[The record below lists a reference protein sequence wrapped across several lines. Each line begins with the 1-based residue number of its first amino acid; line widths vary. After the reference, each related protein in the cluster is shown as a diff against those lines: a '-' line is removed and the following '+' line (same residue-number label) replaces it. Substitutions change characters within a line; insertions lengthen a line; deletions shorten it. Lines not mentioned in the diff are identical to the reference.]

1 MTSQTFFKGT
11 PVELA
16 GNFVKAGMKAPDFS
30 LTACDLTNF
39 TLADGKGKRLLL
51 NIFPSIDTAVCSLSV
66 RKFNEFA
73 SGLNRTLVLCIS
85 KDLPFA
91 QSRFCGVEGL
101 KNVRLDNKGI
111 NILGSPGAQA
121 RAIFNG
127 EVSAV
132 FAFGGTSVV
141 MVRHGSYISV
151 YCNLRS
157 VSVSRGQKVSTRQTL
172 GTLGTDNILQ
182 FQLRRETAK
191 LNPEVWLGR

>member
-1 MTSQTFFKGT
+1 
-11 PVELA
+11 
-16 GNFVKAGMKAPDFS
+16 
-30 LTACDLTNF
+30 
-39 TLADGKGKRLLL
+39 
-51 NIFPSIDTAVCSLSV
+51 
-66 RKFNEFA
+66 
-73 SGLNRTLVLCIS
+73 
-85 KDLPFA
+85 
-91 QSRFCGVEGL
+91 VEGL

-172 GTLGTDNILQ
+172 GTVGTDNILQ